1 MIGITVNFFEHNK
14 NKINELGIV
23 RKNLRIDT
31 KRQELLILL
40 HIANKIAH
48 LFGRIAQNDL
58 FVIISTLFGTNSL
71 SLFSSGQFKAIISRF
86 LLAQLLFNAQI
97 DLTRRRLGLFTVRF
111 YKPIQRFRCLIVL
124 QVAVYAQTPQRT
136 ASFYIERDAVFMR
149 SCQMTHSA
157 FRKQLMRCYY
167 YHVLFA
173 C

>member
-1 MIGITVNFFEHNK
+1 MFGITVNFFELNK

-23 RKNLRIDT
+23 RNNLRVDT

-58 FVIISTLFGTNSL
+58 LVIISTLFGTNSL
-71 SLFSSGQFKAIISRF
+71 SLFSSGQFKAIISRL

-111 YKPIQRFRCLIVL
+111 YEPIQSFRRLIVL

-136 ASFYIERDAVFMR
+136 ASFYIEHDAVFTR
-149 SCQMTHSA
+149 ACQVTHSA
-157 FRKQLMRCYY
+157 FRQHLMSSYY
-167 YHVLFA
+167 
-173 C
+173 